1 MAFVRYTNFHMQ
13 DFRQKQKMRKFMY
26 SKVTLGALCL
36 LLIGIMWNTWDIYQ
50 KERTARAIL
59 EEAETSRKELEVR
72 ADTLENDIAR
82 LETDGGVEEV
92 VRDRYGVAKKG
103 EEVIV
108 LVDGDKDTDDST
120 EDERG
125 WWARFKAFFTE

>member
-1 MAFVRYTNFHMQ
+1 
-13 DFRQKQKMRKFMY
+13 MY
-26 SKVTLGALCL
+26 SRVTLGALGL

-50 KERTARAIL
+50 KERTARSIL
-59 EEAETSRKELEVR
+59 EDAEKNRKELEVR
-72 ADTLENDIAR
+72 ATTLENDIAR
-82 LETDGGVEEV
+82 LETEGGVEEV

-108 LVDGDKDTDDST
+108 LVDGKKDEDDSLK
-120 EDERG
+120 DERS